1 MRGRVR
7 LLALAALCLCAYL
20 TEGRVPRAQANPPR
34 ETVEAIATASGSG
47 LRKPAMSLG

>member
-34 ETVEAIATASGSG
+34 ETVEAVASGTASGP
-47 LRKPAMSLG
+47 RRPAMSPR